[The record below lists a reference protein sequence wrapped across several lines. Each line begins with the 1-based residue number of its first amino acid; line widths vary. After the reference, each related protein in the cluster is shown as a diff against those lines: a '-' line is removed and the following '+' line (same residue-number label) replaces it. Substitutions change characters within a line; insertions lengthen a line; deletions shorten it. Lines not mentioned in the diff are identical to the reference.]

1 MITSMDK
8 NAINFLGIIML
19 YSSTEL
25 SNFAIVL
32 RRLSLVQYE
41 VLMPS
46 GMIVTMPLYNS
57 EEKQL
62 RDQDEI

>member
-19 YSSTEL
+19 YSSEL

-32 RRLSLVQYE
+32 RKLSHVQYE

-46 GMIVTMPLYNS
+46 GMIVSMPLYNS